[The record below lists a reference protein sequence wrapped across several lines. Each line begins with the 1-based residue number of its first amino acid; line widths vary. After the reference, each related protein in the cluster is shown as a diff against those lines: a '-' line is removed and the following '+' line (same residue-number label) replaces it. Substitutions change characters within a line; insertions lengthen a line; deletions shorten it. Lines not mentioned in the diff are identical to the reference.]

1 MNKDFTIVYLG
12 SPEFAVAP
20 LKALLDAGF
29 NIPLVLTQP
38 DKPKG
43 RKGVLTPT
51 AVKEFALSKDI
62 PVLAIPNV
70 NDEEVLAKIQ
80 GCAPDLLVVTAFGQ
94 LLKEPLLAM
103 APLGSVNIHA
113 SILPEYRGAAPIHQ
127 AIMDGKTETGITTMF
142 MEKGLD
148 TGDMLMKAYCDIL
161 PNETTGE
168 LRDRLADMGA
178 DLILETV
185 KGLRDGSIKPE
196 KQNHDLSSYAGKI
209 TGETEVIDWNNSAA
223 AIHNK
228 IRGLVPDTSAFCT
241 LKVADKEQ
249 VLKIWQSEI
258 STYME
263 DGCAG
268 KIVGA
273 DKKGI
278 FVATGDGILKILM
291 LQPAGKK
298 QMRAVDWWNGQG
310 KKIDNLQLF

>member
-51 AVKEFALSKDI
+51 AVKEFALSKNI

-70 NDEEVLAKIQ
+70 NAAEVMAEIQ
-80 GCAPDLLVVTAFGQ
+80 ACKPDLLVVTAFGQ
-94 LLKEPLLAM
+94 LLKEPLLEM
-103 APLGSVNIHA
+103 APMGAVNIHA

-127 AIMDGKTETGITTMF
+127 AIMDGKSETGITTMY

-148 TGDMLMKAYCDIL
+148 TGDMLQKAFCEIL

-168 LRDRLADMGA
+168 LRDKLAVLGA
-178 DLILETV
+178 DLIVSTV
-185 KGLRDGSIKPE
+185 KGLRDGSVKPE
-196 KQNHDLSSYAGKI
+196 KQNHELSSYAGKI
-209 TGETEVIDWNNSAA
+209 TRETEVIDWNNSAA
-223 AIHNK
+223 DIHNK

-241 LKVADKEQ
+241 IKVGGDEQ

-263 DGCAG
+263 DGAAG

-278 FVATGDGILKILM
+278 FVATGHGILKILM

-310 KKIDNLQLF
+310 KKIDDLQLF